1 MIRPRTV
8 IALGLAQ
15 LISWG
20 TAYYLIGNFGAII
33 AARHGWDSA
42 VVYAGFSSALL
53 VMGICSSTCG
63 RLIDQWGGRPVML
76 AGSVLNAL
84 GCLTVAFADQII
96 WHFVGWIILGIA
108 MRATLYDAA
117 FATLARIGG
126 PNAGRA
132 MGQITLFGGLASTVF
147 WPVGHLIE
155 SQFGIT
161 TALVSYAGFALL
173 TVPLHL
179 MLPPASPNSDDETDA
194 PAPSSPTAHAP
205 SGDIVAN
212 PKVPTREGTPVNK
225 QLCGILYAVI
235 VTVLNVVNAAMSAH
249 MIAVL
254 IGLGLGTVIAIETAS
269 LRGIGQSIARAAEVL
284 FGKRLAPTRLTVLAT
299 AILPVS
305 FLLVLIGDPHVMAA
319 MAFTF
324 LYGAANGVLTITRG
338 TLPLMIFGR
347 RGYGQQVGRLLI
359 PGFFL
364 SAIAPSLYDQ
374 LIARFGPQSAI
385 WASSGLLL
393 IGFISAFVLYR
404 MLTPGHTHIPMAEQ
418 S

>member
-1 MIRPRTV
+1 MIRPRTI

-20 TAYYLIGNFGAII
+20 TAYYLIGNFGTAL
-33 AARHGWDSA
+33 AARNGWDSA
-42 VVYAGFSSALL
+42 VIYGGFSCALL

-63 RLIDQWGGRPVML
+63 RLIDLYGGRPVLL
-76 AGSVLNAL
+76 AGSLLNAL
-84 GCLTVAFADQII
+84 GCLILAFGDQIVL
-96 WHFVGWIILGIA
+96 HFIGWIILGIG

-147 WPVGHLIE
+147 WPLGHLIE
-155 SQFGIT
+155 GQFGIT
-161 TALVSYAGFALL
+161 TALASYAGFALL

-179 MLPPASPNSDDETDA
+179 MMPSVDRETHPEVPFQNEKHSGTGTSSVLQSV
-194 PAPSSPTAHAP
+194 PAPLPRQ
-205 SGDIVAN
+205 G
-212 PKVPTREGTPVNK
+212 
-225 QLCGILYAVI
+225 LCGILYAVI

-254 IGLGLGTVIAIETAS
+254 IGIGLGTMLAIETAS
-269 LRGIGQSIARAAEVL
+269 LRGIGQSVARAAEVL
-284 FGKRLAPTRLTVLAT
+284 FGKRLAPTKLTVIAT
-299 AILPVS
+299 AVLPVS
-305 FLLVLIGDPHVMAA
+305 FLLVLIGDPYVIAA
-319 MAFTF
+319 MSFTL

-338 TLPLMIFGR
+338 TLPLMIFGK
-347 RGYGQQVGRLLI
+347 RGYGQQVGRLLV

-374 LIARFGPQSAI
+374 LISRFGPQSAI

-393 IGFISAFVLYR
+393 IAFVCAVILFR
-404 MLTPGHTHIPMAEQ
+404 MLPPGLAKMPATEPL
-418 S
+418 